1 MVSFDPKKRLSVE
14 EILKYEWKKETQK
27 LSEDELK
34 NLKVEELQKREEKIK
49 FIQRP

>member
-14 EILKYEWKKETQK
+14 EILKYEWMKETQK
-27 LSEDELK
+27 FSEDELK